1 MIKSIKIEGMHCPNC
16 VAAVKRELEALEG
29 VTKVDVSLEEAQAIV
44 EVENVDTKVKKTYHI
59 VGSYETDPV
68 AGKISDQ
75 SAIGGAIMGTSIG
88 EKVNVEL
95 PNGKTLHLL
104 ICDVRRENA

>member
-44 EVENVDTKVKKTYHI
+44 EVENVTD
-59 VGSYETDPV
+59 ETLQETIED
-68 AGKISDQ
+68 
-75 SAIGGAIMGTSIG
+75 IGFD
-88 EKVNVEL
+88 VVEI
-95 PNGKTLHLL
+95 K
-104 ICDVRRENA
+104 